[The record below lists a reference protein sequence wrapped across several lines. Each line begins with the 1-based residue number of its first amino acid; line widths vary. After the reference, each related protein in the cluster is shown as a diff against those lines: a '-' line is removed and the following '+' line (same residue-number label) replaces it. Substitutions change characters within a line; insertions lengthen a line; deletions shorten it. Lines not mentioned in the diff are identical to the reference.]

1 MRGLYVHIPFCKSK
15 CPYCHFYSETSFNTQ
30 DIAEYFDSCLKD
42 AANIENKSFDTI
54 YLGGGTPSVIPARLL
69 SKFIE
74 DLLYTVRFGGAEFS
88 VEANPESVTEDFLS
102 FIKDSP
108 VTRVSLGVQSF
119 DDGAL
124 SLLGRIHKA
133 RDAEKACVNIKK
145 TGADLNTDMIFD
157 IPSVS
162 PEIIINTAQTI
173 ISLDPSHV
181 SAYSY
186 SPEDRNY
193 LNGFDSDKTM
203 FFEIENFFQKNG
215 FYKYETSNFS
225 KKGKESL
232 HNKIYWN
239 GGEYIGIGAS
249 AHSMIY
255 NDDGVRNRYSRPSDI
270 KKYIENPQSYD
281 IYEILSMNDAAK
293 ETVLTALRTSDGADF
308 ENIEKMFGKI
318 DKNLVNNIDRFVKLG
333 MLEWEG
339 KCLKT
344 TSKGAAVLDS
354 LSASLW

>member
-15 CPYCHFYSETSFNTQ
+15 CPYCHFYSETSFLPH
-30 DIAEYFDSCLKD
+30 DIGEYFKACLKD
-42 AANIENKSFDTI
+42 AEHITNKSFDTL
-54 YLGGGTPSVIPARLL
+54 YLGGGTPSAIPAQMLA
-69 SKFIE
+69 KFIE
-74 DLLYTVRFGGAEFS
+74 DLLHTIRFSGAEFT

-119 DDGAL
+119 DDAAL
-124 SLLGRIHKA
+124 RLLGRIHKA
-133 RDAEKACVNIKK
+133 SHAEKACINIKK
-145 TGADLNTDMIFD
+145 TGVDLNTDMIFD
-157 IPSVS
+157 IPSVN

-173 ISLDPSHV
+173 VNIDPSHV

-186 SPEDRNY
+186 SAEDRNY
-193 LNGFDSDKTM
+193 LSGFDTDKTL
-203 FFEIENFFQKNG
+203 FFEIENFFKKNG
-215 FYKYETSNFS
+215 YSKYETSNFS
-225 KKGKESL
+225 QKGKESL

-239 GGEYIGIGAS
+239 GGEYIGVGAS

-255 NDDGVRNRYSRPSDI
+255 NEAGCRIRYSRSADI
-270 KKYIENPQSYD
+270 KMYIKNPQSYD
-281 IYEILSMNDAAK
+281 IYEKLPMNEAAK
-293 ETVLTALRTSDGADF
+293 ETILTALRTADGADF
-308 ENIEKMFGKI
+308 DNIEKMFGKI

-333 MLEWEG
+333 MLQWEG